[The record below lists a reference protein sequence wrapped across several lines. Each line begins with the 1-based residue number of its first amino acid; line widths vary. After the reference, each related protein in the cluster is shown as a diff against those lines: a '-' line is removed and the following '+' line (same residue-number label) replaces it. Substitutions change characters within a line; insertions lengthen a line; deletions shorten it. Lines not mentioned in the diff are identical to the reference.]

1 LPTREKERLI
11 IDLIKKGYNW
21 STIAK
26 TTNSSPNTIQ
36 KTIEKYEQSK
46 PAKIKSSRSKALVM
60 YDKGCT
66 PFEVTAKLDISPDDA
81 IEYRLAFLKLKG
93 MNKLEEWYRE
103 NADQLPEIMMK
114 FREKQVNGSTIDQVA
129 DALYL
134 LDSISKL
141 QIQQQELERNT
152 KVMNIQYEE
161 KNEELKSIFRQVRGL
176 KRQALFLRHTK
187 ERLLHEREKLMQD
200 IEKLDSN

>member
-1 LPTREKERLI
+1 
-11 IDLIKKGYNW
+11 
-21 STIAK
+21 
-26 TTNSSPNTIQ
+26 
-36 KTIEKYEQSK
+36 
-46 PAKIKSSRSKALVM
+46 M
-60 YDKGCT
+60 
-66 PFEVTAKLDISPDDA
+66 
-81 IEYRLAFLKLKG
+81 
-93 MNKLEEWYRE
+93 
-103 NADQLPEIMMK
+103 AD
-114 FREKQVNGSTIDQVA
+114 V
-129 DALYL
+129 LYL

-176 KRQALFLRHTK
+176 KRLALFLRHTK